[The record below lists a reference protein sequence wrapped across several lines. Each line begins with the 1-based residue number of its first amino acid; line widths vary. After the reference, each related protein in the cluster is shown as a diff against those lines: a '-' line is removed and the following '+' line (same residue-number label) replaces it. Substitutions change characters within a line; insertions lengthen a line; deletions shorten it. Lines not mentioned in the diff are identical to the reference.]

1 MMKEVTKTQNIIG
14 WIMGGFF
21 IAFMLFDAVIKFL
34 KLPMVIETTVND
46 LGYQEHHILVMGI
59 LCFSCLLLY
68 IFPRTSVLGAILFTA
83 YLGGAIATNLRLDKP
98 LLSHTLF
105 PIYTAILMW
114 GSLWLR
120 RPELRSIFPIIKK

>member
-1 MMKEVTKTQNIIG
+1 MKKVTKTQNIIG
-14 WIMGGFF
+14 WTMGGFF

-46 LGYQEHHILVMGI
+46 LGYQEHHILIMGV
-59 LCFSCLLLY
+59 LCFSCLVLY

-120 RPELRSIFPIIKK
+120 RPELRDIFPIIKK

>member
-1 MMKEVTKTQNIIG
+1 MKKVTKTQNMIG

-46 LGYQEHHILVMGI
+46 LGYQEHHILIMGG
-59 LCFSCLLLY
+59 LCFSCLVLY

-120 RPELRSIFPIIKK
+120 RPELRDIFPIIKK